1 MGKLLLLL
9 ALSIS
14 LDSFCQKDNRIVIG
28 TKDSLHSKIL
38 SEDRYYEVYL
48 PPSYNSA
55 NTTVK
60 FPVLYLLDGDAH
72 FHSVTG
78 LIQQLA
84 GGVNGNTLFPE
95 MIVIAINNTDRTRDL
110 TPVHYDTGPDGKP
123 AAFLKTSGGGENFVR
138 FLELELIPRIES
150 TYHTA
155 PYRMLVGHSFGGLT
169 AINILLNH
177 AELFNAYIAIDPS
190 MWWAN
195 RSLVKQA
202 EKVLP
207 EKNFKGRS
215 LYLAIANTMPVNMQF
230 SKVDNDS
237 SANTEHIRAIKTLI
251 ALIEKNRTNG
261 LRFSWQYFNDDD
273 HGSVPL
279 IAEYHGLR
287 FLFDGY
293 RMDQAKAT
301 AGVDSLTKH
310 YEMVSE
316 MMGYTILP
324 PENLVNQAG
333 YLFLQAGETDK
344 ALSYFALNI
353 KNYPNSSNVYDSMG
367 DALLAKGEKAK
378 AKAEFAK
385 AVEIDPTNDGSRA
398 KLEKLK

>member
-1 MGKLLLLL
+1 MRKLILLL

-28 TKDSLHSKIL
+28 TKDSLHSEVL
-38 SEDRYYEVYL
+38 NENRFYEVYL
-48 PPSYNSA
+48 PPSYNPA
-55 NTTVK
+55 NKTVR

-72 FHSVTG
+72 FHSVSG

-110 TPVHYDTGPDGKP
+110 TPIHYDTGPDGKP
-123 AAFLKTSGGGENFVR
+123 AAFLKTSGGGESFVR
-138 FLELELIPRIES
+138 FLQFELIPHIES
-150 TYHTA
+150 SYPTA
-155 PYRMLVGHSFGGLT
+155 PFRMLVGHSFGGLT

-177 AELFNAYIAIDPS
+177 TELFNAYIAIDPS

-195 RSLVKQA
+195 RSLLKEA
-202 EKVLP
+202 EKIFP
-207 EKNFKGRS
+207 AKNFKGRS
-215 LYLAIANTMPVNMQF
+215 LYLAIANTMPMNTQF
-230 SKVDNDS
+230 AKVDDDT
-237 SANTEHIRAIKTLI
+237 SATTEHIRAIKSFA
-251 ALIEKNRTNG
+251 ALAEKNKNNG

-310 YEMVSE
+310 FQMVSE
-316 MMGYTILP
+316 MMGYSILP

-333 YLFLQAGETDK
+333 YYFLQTGETDK

-353 KNYPNSSNVYDSMG
+353 KNYPASSNVYDSMG

-385 AVEIDPTNDGSRA
+385 AIEIDPGNEGSKA